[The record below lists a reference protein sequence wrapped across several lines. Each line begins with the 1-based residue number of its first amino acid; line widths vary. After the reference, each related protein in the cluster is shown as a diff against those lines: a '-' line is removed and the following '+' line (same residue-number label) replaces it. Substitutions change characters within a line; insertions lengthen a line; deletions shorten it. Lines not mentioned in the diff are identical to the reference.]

1 MNQKPLKRIGVREE
15 KIGEERY
22 LYGANQET
30 LTVLN
35 AVAATIWDLCDG
47 DHTIDTITVVL
58 RREFPDIPMEELR
71 IDGESCLSDFAKRNL
86 LQA

>member
-1 MNQKPLKRIGVREE
+1 MHPYPLKRKDVREE
-15 KIGEERY
+15 SIGEERY

-35 AVAATIWDLCDG
+35 VVAATIWDLCDG
-47 DHTIDTITVVL
+47 DHTIDTMTVVL
-58 RREFPDIPMEELR
+58 RREFPDIPLDELR
-71 IDGESCLSDFAKRNL
+71 TDIESCLGDFAKRNL